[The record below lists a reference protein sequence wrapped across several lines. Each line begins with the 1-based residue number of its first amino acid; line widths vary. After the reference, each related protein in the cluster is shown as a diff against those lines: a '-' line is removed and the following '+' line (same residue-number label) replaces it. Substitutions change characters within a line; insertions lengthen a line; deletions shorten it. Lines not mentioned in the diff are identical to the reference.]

1 LVLLKNFT
9 IPLLII
15 ICINLHKNSYFK
27 TNAIIFLKNRTK
39 NLLEA

>member
-15 ICINLHKNSYFK
+15 ICINLYKTSYFK
-27 TNAIIFLKNRTK
+27 ANAIIFLKNRTK
-39 NLLEA
+39 NLEGA